1 MVGAQGGW
9 EKTRSRRVNRK
20 HKRREIM
27 VAEAEEE
34 ATRGGGCA
42 SAAAGGAEADGGDA
56 GQPGPSASAETTDT
70 TMGGAEGERTD
81 GGEEGEDGESGNNN
95 KFDMAAHSVES
106 HVSIITS
113 DFAMQ
118 NVILQ
123 MGLRLLTPDGVRID
137 SLQVSAEI
145 PRSTSFRREISN
157 RSRVQRWD

>member
-27 VAEAEEE
+27 AAEAEEE
-34 ATRGGGCA
+34 ATRAGGSK
-42 SAAAGGAEADGGDA
+42 SAAAAGAEQPGALADAVTMEETTGGAEDEAAGCGEGD
-56 GQPGPSASAETTDT
+56 
-70 TMGGAEGERTD
+70 
-81 GGEEGEDGESGNNN
+81 GEEGEDGESGDDDE
-95 KFDMAAHSVES
+95 FDMAAHSVES

-137 SLQVSAEI
+137 SLQVSA
-145 PRSTSFRREISN
+145 
-157 RSRVQRWD
+157 